1 MESSEIIK
9 KGLNL
14 DSVTRSHQIWIHQK
28 SSEVLQD
35 ESQFAIICR
44 ENCHRRSAILW
55 TPSTCVSI
63 ICMCLSI
70 YANFLLLTYISQIT
84 REHLLQSLY
93 ILCYSATCF
102 TICKLLFCHARCVA
116 YPDKMSKQCRCNSF
130 TPNIPLQHSNTLLE
144 DTFVDKCT
152 SLIKRSVIELV

>member
-1 MESSEIIK
+1 MICRTSIIVFWPSSIHNISEGRWINSDRTTTKEVQGRHYGRPSRIEVIRRDGVIRNHQK
-9 KGLNL
+9 RLNL

-102 TICKLLFCHARCVA
+102 PICKLLFLSC
-116 YPDKMSKQCRCNSF
+116 
-130 TPNIPLQHSNTLLE
+130 
-144 DTFVDKCT
+144 
-152 SLIKRSVIELV
+152 